1 MSARE
6 TVLVSEVIPTSRDRI
21 YSAWLDSRQHS
32 AFTGETAD
40 IDPEVGGHISTFS
53 GYASGKNIELEPA
66 RRIVQSWRST
76 EFPAGSPDSRLEVTL
91 EDTSGGTLVT
101 VLHTEIPEGQGDR
114 YREGWVR
121 YYLEPMKRYFS
132 RNLSNGVNHHDQST
146 IEQMAADALEDDE
159 DDSDEAGD
167 DAGKE
172 AGDESTTDEKVGGGR
187 GMASAAGGDEDDDA
201 ADESDDAADEAD
213 DAGDD
218 ALTAAS
224 DGDDDGDDDD
234 ADDDDDGDDATEEG
248 ATVIRAEEEPAAG
261 SGGEG
266 LEVIEEATLP
276 MVPPVPA
283 KARQSGARP
292 RPRATSGARN
302 GRPAR
307 GQRVEAALA
316 KLSAGAKSA
325 RKAPAKKAAAKKAAA
340 KKAPAKVQAKGKG
353 KAKAAAKKPAAK
365 VQAKGKARPGKTAIK
380 KTAKNVA
387 KASVSAK
394 AKAKAKPAKGGK
406 PARAAKSRKR

>member
-159 DDSDEAGD
+159 EDSDE
-167 DAGKE
+167 AGKE
-172 AGDESTTDEKVGGGR
+172 AGDDPSADSDDSVGGGR
-187 GMASAAGGDEDDDA
+187 SMTTAAEGEEDDADDA
-201 ADESDDAADEAD
+201 DNDADEEDA
-213 DAGDD
+213 AGDD
-218 ALTAAS
+218 AGGDDALATAEA
-224 DGDDDGDDDD
+224 DDEDDGDEEAPEENTAVSL
-234 ADDDDDGDDATEEG
+234 ADEDST
-248 ATVIRAEEEPAAG
+248 AG

-276 MVPPVPA
+276 MAPPVPA

-292 RPRATSGARN
+292 RPRAASARN

-307 GQRVEAALA
+307 GPRVQEALA
-316 KLSAGAKSA
+316 KLSAAGKS
-325 RKAPAKKAAAKKAAA
+325 AKKASTKKGAA
-340 KKAPAKVQAKGKG
+340 KKAPAKV
-353 KAKAAAKKPAAK
+353 KAKAAGKKPAAK
-365 VQAKGKARPGKTAIK
+365 VKARAAKPAAKK
-380 KTAKNVA
+380 VVKTAKMA
-387 KASVSAK
+387 AKMATKKASVSAKGAGK
-394 AKAKAKPAKGGK
+394 AKAKAKPARGGK
-406 PARAAKSRKR
+406 STAKSRKR